1 MAIAPPQ
8 QSKCRDVGVDSHPVR
23 MTTRGDVHGSWAA
36 QILASTFMA
45 IHEINN
51 KTDGIADEIL
61 PSTRLLVAQRDP
73 RCDADY
79 GRVAAFELM
88 YQAFDGQGCDVVL
101 GATCSGASITGSQ
114 VAAFAR
120 VPLVSHSSTSPALSG
135 SSHPFFAR
143 VVGSDAFQSVGIA
156 QVVSRLLG
164 FRRVATV
171 ACSDA
176 YCVSGMAAFH
186 DAARAQGVAVLATA
200 AFSTEQQNLS
210 TPLTILHASG
220 ASVFVVFAA
229 QPQDAS
235 RLLEQAQAHGIVGD
249 GALPHPNNHP
259 TPPCHPHPPIN
270 SPQP

>member
-1 MAIAPPQ
+1 M
-8 QSKCRDVGVDSHPVR
+8 
-23 MTTRGDVHGSWAA
+23 
-36 QILASTFMA
+36 
-45 IHEINN
+45 
-51 KTDGIADEIL
+51 
-61 PSTRLLVAQRDP
+61 
-73 RCDADY
+73 
-79 GRVAAFELM
+79 GRVA
-88 YQAFDGQGCDVVL
+88 
-101 GATCSGASITGSQ
+101 TSCSGRLALELLSRDLRSQ
-114 VAAFAR
+114 RSQEYLWFHIRQPA
-120 VPLVSHSSTSPALSG
+120 PALSG

-249 GALPHPNNHP
+249 GALPR
-259 TPPCHPHPPIN
+259 
-270 SPQP
+270 